1 MSDTSLG
8 DFFTRQAA
16 EARGPEPPRRS
27 QRRRRQRLRRWILAV
42 GVGLAV
48 LVGAVIAS
56 GYLYVNNLAS
66 DVHRIK
72 VPALDAKR
80 QPAQPSGSETI
91 LLTDTQAVPGQF
103 TDTGLVELLHLNAVT
118 KGETSR
124 TGAVISIPA
133 DAVVPVPG
141 QGQMEIGQTLAV
153 GGPSL
158 MVQTLEQLTGVRID
172 HYSAIDFAGLP
183 QVVGAL
189 GGVNVDV
196 PYTTTSDGFT
206 FWAGTND
213 LTSADALAYARQAS
227 VSEIGREELQENL
240 LRAIMDKI
248 AADHDF
254 LVTDYNVLNAVVNAV
269 SVDSDLN
276 NSQLESLALSLGALQ
291 GQDGTFVDA
300 PVINGSPAV
309 GAWNTPVQ
317 LNPTLSAQLWQALRT
332 DTVATFAQQ
341 DPSAVT
347 PSDPG

>member
-27 QRRRRQRLRRWILAV
+27 RRARHQRIRRWVLAITA
-42 GVGLAV
+42 GLAV
-48 LVGAVIAS
+48 LAGALIAG
-56 GYLYVNNLAS
+56 GYLYANNLAS
-66 DVHRIK
+66 DVHRIQ
-72 VPALDAKR
+72 VPALDAKH

-124 TGAVISIPA
+124 TGAVVSIPA

-141 QGQMEIGQTLAV
+141 QGQMEIGQTLAI

-183 QVVGAL
+183 EVVGAL
-189 GGVNVDV
+189 GGVNVSV

-206 FWAGTND
+206 FWTGTNT

-248 AADHDF
+248 ASQRLF

-269 SVDSDLN
+269 SVDSDLS
-276 NSQLESLALSLGALQ
+276 NSQLASMAVSLGALQ

-300 PVINGSPAV
+300 PTANGSPV
-309 GAWNTPVQ
+309 TGAWNTPV
-317 LNPTLSAQLWQALRT
+317 TLDPVLSPELWSALRN

-341 DPSAVT
+341 NPSTVT